1 MSGRLGTLIL
11 AFSTLA
17 ACAGPAQQP
26 TGSWVWEDDDPAHGG
41 YSAIEVT
48 EGGRS
53 AVVLSD
59 RARLVQLRIR
69 RGPDGQIA
77 GIDADGGTA
86 LAEFEGSDGAPDTEG
101 LAVPPGGDRF
111 YISVERNAR
120 VVEYATASR
129 TPRVLPIPDAFEGL
143 PVNGALEGLAIDG
156 DGALWTIPED
166 TPGDTLPTYV
176 FRGTAWEDGP
186 ALPRRGEFVPVGLD
200 FDDTGRLYVLERDLE
215 GVLGFRSRVRRFTFA
230 GNEIAAEEELF
241 ATLPGVH
248 DNLEGIAV
256 WRDDADDLRLTMI
269 SDDNFF
275 FFQRT
280 ELVEYDVPD

>member
-1 MSGRLGTLIL
+1 MPGRLGTLIL
-11 AFSTLA
+11 AFTTLA

-59 RARLVQLRIR
+59 RGQMVQLRIR
-69 RGPDGQIA
+69 RGPAGQIA
-77 GIDADGGTA
+77 GIETDGGTT
-86 LAEFEGSDGAPDTEG
+86 LAAFDGGKATPDTEG
-101 LAVPPGGDRF
+101 LAIPEDGDRF
-111 YISVERNAR
+111 YISVERNPR
-120 VVEYATASR
+120 VLAYVTASR
-129 TPRVLPIPDAFEGL
+129 TPRSLPVPEAFEAL
-143 PVNGALEGLAIDG
+143 PTNRALEGLAVDA
-156 DGALWTIPED
+156 DGALWTMPED
-166 TPGDTLPTYV
+166 ASGDTLSTYIL
-176 FRGTAWEDGP
+176 RGTTWQDGP

-200 FDDTGRLYVLERDLE
+200 FDDTGRLYLLERDLE

-230 GNEIAAEEELF
+230 GNEIASEEELL

-256 WRDDADDLRLTMI
+256 WRDDAGGLRLTMI

-275 FFQRT
+275 FVQQT